1 MAVTEP
7 SPLGEHCPQ
16 CSMTPITN
24 MTTENKTY
32 FPWSFI
38 TQLVA
43 VFIMKDLL
51 KIKTS

>member
-1 MAVTEP
+1 
-7 SPLGEHCPQ
+7 
-16 CSMTPITN
+16 MTLITN

-32 FPWSFI
+32 YPWSFI

-43 VFIMKDLL
+43 IFTMKDLL